1 MDSDSDSELG
11 RIVGERYELVRLL
24 GSGASGAVYEGR
36 DREGRERVAVKLLHP
51 YLLES
56 DGAVARF
63 FREIRAAQEIR
74 HAGVVEFRASGM
86 TDDGRPYLVQEFLYG
101 QDMQQAL
108 EAGSLSLPEV
118 FEISQQLLDSLAA
131 IHEVGLVHRDVKPE
145 NLYLLHDEFGGLR
158 TKLVDFGLVKARQG
172 TMQQL
177 TGVGTAVGTPY
188 YMSPEQAQGA
198 EVDARADLWSVGVLL
213 FEALTGTFPYDHE
226 NPLVLLTQIV
236 MQPAPSVAT
245 RRADLPSGL
254 VRVIDRAL
262 TRNLAERWQSA
273 PEMAQA
279 LRESVGLK

>member
-1 MDSDSDSELG
+1 MDSDSELS
-11 RIVGERYELVRLL
+11 RVVGERYELVRLL

-36 DREGRERVAVKLLHP
+36 DRKHRERVAIKLLHP
-51 YLLES
+51 YLLDS

-63 FREIRAAQEIR
+63 FREIRAAQELQ
-74 HAGVVEFRASGM
+74 HPGVVEFRASGL
-86 TDDGRPYLVQEFLYG
+86 TDDGRPYLVQEFLHG

-108 EAGSLSLPEV
+108 ESEALTLPDV

-131 IHEVGLVHRDVKPE
+131 IHDVGLVHRDVKPE

-158 TKLVDFGLVKARQG
+158 TKLVDFGLVKPRQG
-172 TMQQL
+172 TVQQL

-198 EVDARADLWSVGVLL
+198 DVDARADLWSVGVLL
-213 FEALTGTFPYDHE
+213 FEALTGTFPFDHE

-236 MQPAPSVAT
+236 MHPAPSVTT
-245 RRADLPSGL
+245 RRPDLPPGL
-254 VRVIDRAL
+254 AGVIDRAL
-262 TRNLAERWQSA
+262 TRNLADRWQSA
-273 PEMAQA
+273 RGMARA